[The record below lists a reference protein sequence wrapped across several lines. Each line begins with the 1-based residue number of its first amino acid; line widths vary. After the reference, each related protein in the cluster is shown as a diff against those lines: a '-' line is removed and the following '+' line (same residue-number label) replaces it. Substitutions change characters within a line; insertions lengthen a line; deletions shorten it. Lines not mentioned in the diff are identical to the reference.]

1 MLERFIGFSI
11 LALLPISLL
20 WAALGIAG
28 IVGTPGIITILLV
41 SILIALLL
49 LSLLAGW
56 LQDRRPHDF

>member
-1 MLERFIGFSI
+1 MLKRFIGFSVV
-11 LALLPISLL
+11 ALLPMALL

-28 IVGTPGIITILLV
+28 IGGRPGIIAIMLLSV
-41 SILIALLL
+41 LIALLL